1 MNRGESAGGHTASR
15 GLNRPR
21 PARVKPDARGTP
33 VSVDGAAVESVR
45 EEWLVQDR
53 WWTEEPLCRRYF
65 ELIVAGGR
73 NVVVFWDLEADR
85 WYRQRA

>member
-1 MNRGESAGGHTASR
+1 MNSRGRSTSRIASR

-21 PARVKPDARGTP
+21 AARVEPDADGTP
-33 VSVDGAAVESVR
+33 VSVDGEAVEAVR

-65 ELIVAGGR
+65 ELVVAGGR
-73 NVVVFWDLEADR
+73 NVVVFWDLEAGG